1 MTANNE
7 NNDENTRRSKN
18 FIEQIIEED
27 LANNK
32 NNGRIHTRF
41 PPEPNGFLHIGHA
54 KSICLNFGVA
64 EQYGGKTNLRFD
76 DTNPLKEEQIYIDS
90 IKEDV
95 QWLGFDWE
103 DREYYASDY
112 FEQLYEFAV
121 KLIKQGDA
129 YVCEMSPE
137 EIKESRKTPSE
148 PGIKSPYRDRP
159 IEENLDLFRRMREGE
174 FPEGRY
180 QLRAKIDMNSP
191 NMHLRD
197 PIMYRILHQTHPR
210 TGNKWCIYPMYD
222 FAHGQSD
229 FIERI
234 THSLCT
240 LEFEVHRPLY
250 DWFLDNIAE
259 EGQERPRQIEFARL
273 NLSYTVVSKRKL
285 LELVQEGYV
294 DSWDD
299 PRMPTISAFRRRG
312 YTPESIR
319 LFSDKVGIAKRDN
332 VIDVALLENTIRED
346 LNKRS
351 QRVMGVLNPL
361 KVVITNYPEGEEEEL
376 EAVNN
381 PEDESMGVR
390 QVPFSREI
398 YIEKDDFMEEPPKK
412 FFRLAPGREVRL
424 RYAYFITCTDVFKDE
439 NGEVT
444 EIHCTYDPESKGGKS
459 PDGRKVKG
467 TLHWVSAAHAVPV
480 EVRQYDRL
488 FMSPEPSKIK
498 EDGKD
503 FKSNLNPDSLHII
516 ENAMLEPYIKDARPE
531 DKFQFE
537 RKGYFCVDRYWKPGE
552 KMVFNRTVTLK
563 DTWAKIDKQN
573 KQQQQQK
580 KKKN

>member
-1 MTANNE
+1 MTANNK
-7 NNDENTRRSKN
+7 NNEENTRKSKN

-27 LANNK
+27 LENNK

-54 KSICLNFGVA
+54 KSICLNFGIT

-76 DTNPLKEEQIYIDS
+76 DTNPLKEEQKYIDS

-103 DREYYASDY
+103 GREYYASDY

-121 KLIKQGDA
+121 KLIKQGNA

-210 TGNKWCIYPMYD
+210 TGDKWCIYPMYD

-229 FIERI
+229 FIEGI